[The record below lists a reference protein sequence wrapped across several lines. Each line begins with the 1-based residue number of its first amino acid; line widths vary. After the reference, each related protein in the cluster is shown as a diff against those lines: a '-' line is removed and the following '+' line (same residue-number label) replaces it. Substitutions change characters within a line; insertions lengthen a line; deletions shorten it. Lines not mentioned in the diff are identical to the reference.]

1 MHTHTD
7 SPGAEILRLSA
18 YRELQ
23 KQDKLKRVIRALD
36 GMGISK
42 EFKYRSLYTFL
53 FEHNYR
59 YLTTI
64 VSY

>member
-42 EFKYRSLYTFL
+42 EIKYTFL